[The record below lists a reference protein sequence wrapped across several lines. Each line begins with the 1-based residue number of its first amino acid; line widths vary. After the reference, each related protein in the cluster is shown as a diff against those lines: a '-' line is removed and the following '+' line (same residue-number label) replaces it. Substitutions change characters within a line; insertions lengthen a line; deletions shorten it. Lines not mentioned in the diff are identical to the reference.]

1 MAAPEAAGERF
12 PRAARIR
19 STREIR
25 ATFREGRRRRIGPL
39 ELFVRP
45 SPAARPRLAF
55 VVPRHGQPIADR
67 NRLQRRLR
75 EIARRDWLPGALE
88 RGVDVDVVVRARPE
102 AYGASFAELRASLKD
117 GFEALPWD
125 GASSS
130 G

>member
-1 MAAPEAAGERF
+1 MADPEAAGERF

-25 ATFREGRRRRIGPL
+25 ATFREGDRHRSGPL
-39 ELFVRP
+39 ELFARR
-45 SPAARPRLAF
+45 SPAARPRVAF
-55 VVPRHGQPIADR
+55 VVPRHGHTIAER

-75 EIARRDWLPGALE
+75 EIARRDWLPTALE
-88 RGVDVDVVVRARPE
+88 RDQELDVVVRARVE
-102 AYGASFAELRASLKD
+102 AYGASFAELRSSLRR

-130 G
+130 A